1 MPLIFL
7 CQDYE
12 DDSYH
17 IRSSTVKDKHK
28 FQITYPKLIIKNI
41 YNINKAIS
49 VKPIIELLG
58 RCGHG
63 NSSKIKEKN
72 FDIIDS
78 AIKLVISNS
87 GALDLNSND
96 ESMELGIDN
105 NINYYNDYNDYNDYN
120 ISDEDILIDA

>member
-1 MPLIFL
+1 MPFIFL

-12 DDSYH
+12 DGSYH
-17 IRSSTVKDKHK
+17 IRTSTVNDKHK
-28 FQITYPKLIIKNI
+28 FQITHPKLIIKNI

-72 FDIIDS
+72 FDTIDS
-78 AIKLVISNS
+78 AIKLMISNS
-87 GALDLNSND
+87 GAIDLNCKD
-96 ESMELGIDN
+96 ESMEISIGSDIGNDTI
-105 NINYYNDYNDYNDYN
+105 INYDNDYN